1 MLWRVVAWSLLLLR
15 WVIDWSLLLLL
26 LRWIIA
32 RSLLL
37 LEWVIARRS
46 EATLPVI
53 LRLLRALR

>member
-1 MLWRVVAWSLLLLR
+1 MLWRVVAWPLLLLR
-15 WVIDWSLLLLL
+15 WVIDWPLLLL

-46 EATLPVI
+46 ESTLLVI